1 MPVREHLARHH
12 LADLFLDSHP
22 YNAHTTASDALWMG
36 LPVLTYPGRSFAS
49 RVASSLLNALD
60 IPELIT
66 NSKEEYE
73 QMAIELGKNKN
84 ELLKIKNKIE
94 VNKFSKP
101 LFNPKLFTN
110 DLETAFEKIH
120 LRHLD
125 GLEPDHLYI

>member
-1 MPVREHLARHH
+1 
-12 LADLFLDSHP
+12 
-22 YNAHTTASDALWMG
+22 MG

-60 IPELIT
+60 IPELIK

-73 QMAIELGKNKN
+73 QTAIELGKNKN

-101 LFNPKLFTN
+101 LFNPKLFTK

-125 GLEPDHLYI
+125 GLEPDHLYF